1 MQPHPLFKIK
11 YYANIYTIYYIMS
24 SNSTTRRQARDSNS
38 ANIDNEILSAATNR
52 MSAVQQTIDAT
63 AAHKHHRSRDN
74 IDYNKDLELL
84 LKDNAEECESL
95 GILHRASYEKY
106 NRLSNYI
113 NIPVII
119 LSSAIGFATGIDIGY
134 ANMNIILGVG
144 SIFVGIIKS
153 IDTYFQLG
161 KRSESHRLCSLQYQQ
176 IHKKIQIELAL
187 QREQRQTA
195 KDMLSVIKT
204 DIKNLQDISPLVD
217 QDIIDNYNEKYGKYT
232 TVKKPNF
239 VNGLT
244 EVSINDTDEHGRDV
258 LHSRPRSAPGSA
270 GESLSGS
277 DDEGGSGGG
286 GNENGGGGG
295 GNGNGNDSGSASIPI
310 PTLNNL
316 IQIHAFKGSG
326 VGKSNSRDGS
336 EYAVPINVNS
346 LDFRNAQSSG
356 LSQHSHHS
364 QHSHVSSLASTRQ
377 PASMV
382 VDPLRMPPNITASL
396 TTLTA
401 PSLLNTFSN
410 VQSQSPVIYQNQT
423 PTLTPTLTPTPT
435 PRIVNNRNYV
445 DRVDAGILNE
455 NGNGNDNMIITVEPE
470 NDQQSG
476 LNNYNPN
483 HYDDENG
490 AM

>member
-1 MQPHPLFKIK
+1 MVCFSRYILDTSSGWTTFHCLNLK
-11 YYANIYTIYYIMS
+11 YYGNIISYINHIVPIFRYLMN
-24 SNSTTRRQARDSNS
+24 SNSNNNRRKSFDMGA
-38 ANIDNEILSAATNR
+38 DNAVLTAAANR
-52 MSAVQQTIDAT
+52 MAVQSTVDAT

-74 IDYNKDLELL
+74 IDYNKDLEVL

-106 NRLSNYI
+106 SRLSNYI

-217 QDIIDNYNEKYGKYT
+217 QDIINNYNDKYGKYT

-244 EVSINDTDEHGRDV
+244 EVTINDTDEHGKDV
-258 LHSRPRSAPGSA
+258 LHSRPRSAPISA
-270 GESLSGS
+270 SGSLSGS
-277 DDEGGSGGG
+277 DDEGGGGGGSGGG
-286 GNENGGGGG
+286 
-295 GNGNGNDSGSASIPI
+295 SGTSRPNFTSDN
-310 PTLNNL
+310 LNNH
-316 IQIHAFKGSG
+316 IQIHAFNGSVNNSQMVNANASDVTPMNLNVNANSLNYRDPTSSG
-326 VGKSNSRDGS
+326 VSQYSHNSR
-336 EYAVPINVNS
+336 
-346 LDFRNAQSSG
+346 R
-356 LSQHSHHS
+356 
-364 QHSHVSSLASTRQ
+364 SHVSSLHSQHT
-377 PASMV
+377 PNMV
-382 VDPLRMPPNITASL
+382 IDELRMPPNITASL
-396 TTLTA
+396 VVPPPALNA
-401 PSLLNTFSN
+401 PSLLNTFEN
-410 VQSQSPVIYQNQT
+410 TQRLHNNPQSQNQT
-423 PTLTPTLTPTPT
+423 P
-435 PRIVNNRNYV
+435 RS
-445 DRVDAGILNE
+445 GS
-455 NGNGNDNMIITVEPE
+455 GNGSGNEICGGFSDNVNMIINVDPG
-470 NDQQSG
+470 NV
-476 LNNYNPN
+476 YYP
-483 HYDDENG
+483 DDDNG

>member
-1 MQPHPLFKIK
+1 M
-11 YYANIYTIYYIMS
+11 N
-24 SNSTTRRQARDSNS
+24 SNSNNNTNRRKSIDPD
-38 ANIDNEILSAATNR
+38 IDNAVLTAAVNR
-52 MSAVQQTIDAT
+52 MTAIQSTSDAA

-74 IDYNKDLELL
+74 IDYNKDLEVL

-106 NRLSNYI
+106 SRLSNYI

-134 ANMNIILGVG
+134 SNMNIILGVG

-217 QDIIDNYNEKYGKYT
+217 QDIINNYNDKYGKYT

-244 EVSINDTDEHGRDV
+244 EVAINDTDEHGKDV
-258 LHSRPRSAPGSA
+258 LHSRPRSAPISA
-270 GESLSGS
+270 SESLSGS
-277 DDEGGSGGG
+277 DDDGDSGGG
-286 GNENGGGGG
+286 G
-295 GNGNGNDSGSASIPI
+295 SGTSRSKFAPDK
-310 PTLNNL
+310 LNKL
-316 IQIHAFKGSG
+316 IQIHAFNSGS
-326 VGKSNSRDGS
+326 SNNNQHVNSANVSDMS
-336 EYAVPINVNS
+336 TTNVNANS
-346 LDFRNAQSSG
+346 LNFRNMNSSG
-356 LSQHSHHS
+356 LSQQSNNSRRSHISSLHS
-364 QHSHVSSLASTRQ
+364 QHTPNMA
-377 PASMV
+377 
-382 VDPLRMPPNITASL
+382 VDDIRLSPTIITASL
-396 TTLTA
+396 TTLSA

-410 VQSQSPVIYQNQT
+410 IQPLHNSQLQGQT
-423 PTLTPTLTPTPT
+423 PIS
-435 PRIVNNRNYV
+435 RDRNEIVDSGGGDGGNSDNANVIINVDHNNFYP
-445 DRVDAGILNE
+445 GM
-455 NGNGNDNMIITVEPE
+455 ND
-470 NDQQSG
+470 
-476 LNNYNPN
+476 
-483 HYDDENG
+483 DDNG

>member
-1 MQPHPLFKIK
+1 MSLDLTRKANELMGRSGMGVLNHAPH
-11 YYANIYTIYYIMS
+11 
-24 SNSTTRRQARDSNS
+24 
-38 ANIDNEILSAATNR
+38 
-52 MSAVQQTIDAT
+52 
-63 AAHKHHRSRDN
+63 SRDV

-187 QREQRQTA
+187 TRKQRQTA

-217 QDIIDNYNEKYGKYT
+217 QDIIDSYNEKYNKYT
-232 TVKKPNF
+232 NVKKPNF

-244 EVSINDTDEHGRDV
+244 EVAINDTEEYGADV
-258 LHSRPRSAPGSA
+258 LHSRPRSVMGSN
-270 GESLSGS
+270 SNS
-277 DDEGGSGGG
+277 DDGDDDIVAIPSHPYTIKPIVHHSIPNAGA
-286 GNENGGGGG
+286 
-295 GNGNGNDSGSASIPI
+295 SASAENVTVDIINITTKQPI
-310 PTLNNL
+310 LLP
-316 IQIHAFKGSG
+316 
-326 VGKSNSRDGS
+326 
-336 EYAVPINVNS
+336 
-346 LDFRNAQSSG
+346 
-356 LSQHSHHS
+356 
-364 QHSHVSSLASTRQ
+364 
-377 PASMV
+377 
-382 VDPLRMPPNITASL
+382 PPNLSIITSS
-396 TTLTA
+396 A
-401 PSLLNTFSN
+401 PS
-410 VQSQSPVIYQNQT
+410 T
-423 PTLTPTLTPTPT
+423 PSAATT
-435 PRIVNNRNYV
+435 
-445 DRVDAGILNE
+445 
-455 NGNGNDNMIITVEPE
+455 M
-470 NDQQSG
+470 
-476 LNNYNPN
+476 
-483 HYDDENG
+483 YDGFDNG

>member
-1 MQPHPLFKIK
+1 MNSKSVSNTSRQQQPL
-11 YYANIYTIYYIMS
+11 NS
-24 SNSTTRRQARDSNS
+24 SDAD
-38 ANIDNEILSAATNR
+38 ADNPVLTAAANR
-52 MSAVQQTIDAT
+52 MVAAHSTIDAT
-63 AAHKHHRSRDN
+63 AGYKHHRSRDN

-134 ANMNIILGVG
+134 SHMNIILGIG

-217 QDIIDNYNEKYGKYT
+217 QDIIDNYNDKYGKYT

-244 EVSINDTDEHGRDV
+244 EVSINDTDEHGKDV
-258 LHSRPRSAPGSA
+258 LHSRPRSAHGSTS
-270 GESLSGS
+270 GSLSGS
-277 DDEGGSGGG
+277 DDDGDGGGSISRT
-286 GNENGGGGG
+286 NFTS
-295 GNGNGNDSGSASIPI
+295 DK
-310 PTLNNL
+310 LNSL
-316 IQIHAFKGSG
+316 IQIHTIKG
-326 VGKSNSRDGS
+326 GKSNSGHAD
-336 EYAVPINVNS
+336 NVISNNDNS
-346 LDFRNAQSSG
+346 LNYQSSG
-356 LSQHSHHS
+356 LSQHSHNS
-364 QHSHVSSLASTRQ
+364 SVNTQQHMPIVIDTI
-377 PASMV
+377 
-382 VDPLRMPPNITASL
+382 RMPPNITAAPLERLS
-396 TTLTA
+396 A
-401 PSLLNTFSN
+401 PSLLTAFVN
-410 VQSQSPVIYQNQT
+410 SQNLNQLRNQT
-423 PTLTPTLTPTPT
+423 P
-435 PRIVNNRNYV
+435 RN
-445 DRVDAGILNE
+445 DINQNTHADAGELLNGTDA
-455 NGNGNDNMIITVEPE
+455 NIIITLEPDNNFH
-470 NDQQSG
+470 ND
-476 LNNYNPN
+476 LN
-483 HYDDENG
+483 NG

>member
-1 MQPHPLFKIK
+1 MNSKFV
-11 YYANIYTIYYIMS
+11 
-24 SNSTTRRQARDSNS
+24 SNTSRRQQPLNS
-38 ANIDNEILSAATNR
+38 SDADADNPVLTAAANR
-52 MSAVQQTIDAT
+52 MAVIHSTIDAT
-63 AAHKHHRSRDN
+63 AGHKHHRSRDN

-217 QDIIDNYNEKYGKYT
+217 QDIIDNYNDKYGKYT

-244 EVSINDTDEHGRDV
+244 EVSINDTDEHGKDV
-258 LHSRPRSAPGSA
+258 LHSRPRSAHGSTN
-270 GESLSGS
+270 GSLSGS
-277 DDEGGSGGG
+277 DDDGDGGGSISRT
-286 GNENGGGGG
+286 NFTS
-295 GNGNGNDSGSASIPI
+295 DK
-310 PTLNNL
+310 LNNL
-316 IQIHAFKGSG
+316 IQIHAIKG
-326 VGKSNSRDGS
+326 GKSKSGHAD
-336 EYAVPINVNS
+336 NVISNNDNS
-346 LDFRNAQSSG
+346 LNYQSSG
-356 LSQHSHHS
+356 LSHHSHNS
-364 QHSHVSSLASTRQ
+364 SVNTQQHMPIVI
-377 PASMV
+377 
-382 VDPLRMPPNITASL
+382 DNIRMPPNITAAPL
-396 TTLTA
+396 DTLSA
-401 PSLLNTFSN
+401 PSLLTAFVN
-410 VQSQSPVIYQNQT
+410 SQNLNQLRQIPRSDINQN
-423 PTLTPTLTPTPT
+423 
-435 PRIVNNRNYV
+435 IHA
-445 DRVDAGILNE
+445 DAGEILNGTDA
-455 NGNGNDNMIITVEPE
+455 NIIITLEPDDNNFH
-470 NDQQSG
+470 ND
-476 LNNYNPN
+476 
-483 HYDDENG
+483 NG

>member
-1 MQPHPLFKIK
+1 M
-11 YYANIYTIYYIMS
+11 N
-24 SNSTTRRQARDSNS
+24 SNSN
-38 ANIDNEILSAATNR
+38 NNTNR
-52 MSAVQQTIDAT
+52 RKSIDPDLDNAVLTAAVNRMTAIQSTSDAA

-74 IDYNKDLELL
+74 IDYNKDLEVL

-106 NRLSNYI
+106 SRLSNYI

-134 ANMNIILGVG
+134 SNMNIILGVG

-204 DIKNLQDISPLVD
+204 DIKNLQDISPLID
-217 QDIIDNYNEKYGKYT
+217 QDIINNYNDKYGNYT

-244 EVSINDTDEHGRDV
+244 EVAINDTDEHGKDV
-258 LHSRPRSAPGSA
+258 LHSRPRSAPISA

-277 DDEGGSGGG
+277 DDDGDSGGG
-286 GNENGGGGG
+286 G
-295 GNGNGNDSGSASIPI
+295 SGTSRSKFAPDK
-310 PTLNNL
+310 LNKL
-316 IQIHAFKGSG
+316 IQIHAFTGGSANNNQHA
-326 VGKSNSRDGS
+326 NSANVSDM
-336 EYAVPINVNS
+336 ITTNVNANS
-346 LDFRNAQSSG
+346 LNFRDVTSSG
-356 LSQHSHHS
+356 LSQQSNNSRRSHISSLHS
-364 QHSHVSSLASTRQ
+364 QHTPNMAGEDIRL
-377 PASMV
+377 
-382 VDPLRMPPNITASL
+382 PPTIISASL
-396 TTLTA
+396 TTLSA

-410 VQSQSPVIYQNQT
+410 IQPLHNSQLQGQT
-423 PTLTPTLTPTPT
+423 PISRDRNEIVDSGGGDGGNSDNANVIINVDHNNFY
-435 PRIVNNRNYV
+435 PRM
-445 DRVDAGILNE
+445 
-455 NGNGNDNMIITVEPE
+455 ND
-470 NDQQSG
+470 
-476 LNNYNPN
+476 
-483 HYDDENG
+483 DDNG

>member
-1 MQPHPLFKIK
+1 M
-11 YYANIYTIYYIMS
+11 N
-24 SNSTTRRQARDSNS
+24 SNSNNNTNRRKSIDPD
-38 ANIDNEILSAATNR
+38 IDNAVLTAAVNRMTATQSTSDAAT
-52 MSAVQQTIDAT
+52 
-63 AAHKHHRSRDN
+63 AHKHHRSRDN
-74 IDYNKDLELL
+74 IDYNKDLEVL

-106 NRLSNYI
+106 SRLSNYI

-134 ANMNIILGVG
+134 SNMNIILGVG

-217 QDIIDNYNEKYGKYT
+217 QDIINNYNDKYGKYT

-244 EVSINDTDEHGRDV
+244 EVAINDTDEHGKDV
-258 LHSRPRSAPGSA
+258 LHSRPRSAPISA
-270 GESLSGS
+270 SESLSGS
-277 DDEGGSGGG
+277 DDDGDSGGG
-286 GNENGGGGG
+286 G
-295 GNGNGNDSGSASIPI
+295 SGTSRSKFAPDK
-310 PTLNNL
+310 LNKL
-316 IQIHAFKGSG
+316 IQIHAFNSGS
-326 VGKSNSRDGS
+326 SNNNQHVNSANVSDMS
-336 EYAVPINVNS
+336 TTNVNANS
-346 LDFRNAQSSG
+346 LNFRNMNSSG
-356 LSQHSHHS
+356 LSQQSNNSRRSHISSLHS
-364 QHSHVSSLASTRQ
+364 QHTPNMA
-377 PASMV
+377 
-382 VDPLRMPPNITASL
+382 VDDIRLPPTIITASL
-396 TTLTA
+396 TTLSA

-410 VQSQSPVIYQNQT
+410 IQPLHNSQLQGQT
-423 PTLTPTLTPTPT
+423 PIS
-435 PRIVNNRNYV
+435 RDRNEIVDSGGGDGGNSDNANVIINVDHNNFYP
-445 DRVDAGILNE
+445 GM
-455 NGNGNDNMIITVEPE
+455 ND
-470 NDQQSG
+470 
-476 LNNYNPN
+476 
-483 HYDDENG
+483 DDNG

>member
-1 MQPHPLFKIK
+1 M
-11 YYANIYTIYYIMS
+11 N
-24 SNSTTRRQARDSNS
+24 SNSNNNTNRRKSIDPD
-38 ANIDNEILSAATNR
+38 IDNAVLTAAVNR
-52 MSAVQQTIDAT
+52 MTAIQSTSDAA

-74 IDYNKDLELL
+74 IDYNKDLEVL

-106 NRLSNYI
+106 SRLSNYI

-134 ANMNIILGVG
+134 SNMNIILGVG

-217 QDIIDNYNEKYGKYT
+217 QDIINNYNDKYGKYT

-244 EVSINDTDEHGRDV
+244 EVAINDTDEHGKDV
-258 LHSRPRSAPGSA
+258 LHSRPRSAPISA

-277 DDEGGSGGG
+277 DDDGDSGGG
-286 GNENGGGGG
+286 G
-295 GNGNGNDSGSASIPI
+295 SGTSRSKFAPDK
-310 PTLNNL
+310 LNKL
-316 IQIHAFKGSG
+316 IQIHAFNSGS
-326 VGKSNSRDGS
+326 SNNNQHVNSANVSDMS
-336 EYAVPINVNS
+336 TTNVNANS
-346 LDFRNAQSSG
+346 LNFRNMNSSG
-356 LSQHSHHS
+356 LSQQSNNSRHSHISSLHS
-364 QHSHVSSLASTRQ
+364 QHTPNMA
-377 PASMV
+377 
-382 VDPLRMPPNITASL
+382 VDDIRLPPTIITASL
-396 TTLTA
+396 TTLSA

-410 VQSQSPVIYQNQT
+410 IQPLHNSQLQGQT
-423 PTLTPTLTPTPT
+423 PIS
-435 PRIVNNRNYV
+435 RDRNEIVDSGGGDGGNSDNANVIINVDHNNFYT
-445 DRVDAGILNE
+445 GM
-455 NGNGNDNMIITVEPE
+455 ND
-470 NDQQSG
+470 
-476 LNNYNPN
+476 
-483 HYDDENG
+483 DDNG

>member
-1 MQPHPLFKIK
+1 MNSI
-11 YYANIYTIYYIMS
+11 
-24 SNSTTRRQARDSNS
+24 SNN
-38 ANIDNEILSAATNR
+38 TNR
-52 MSAVQQTIDAT
+52 RKSIDTDLDNNAVLTVAANQMSTDA
-63 AAHKHHRSRDN
+63 AALHKHHRSRDN

-217 QDIIDNYNEKYGKYT
+217 QDIIDNYNDKYGNYT

-244 EVSINDTDEHGRDV
+244 EVSINDTDEHGMDV
-258 LHSRPRSAPGSA
+258 LHSRPRSAPV
-270 GESLSGS
+270 SLSGS
-277 DDEGGSGGG
+277 DDEGDSGVGGGDGGSGTSRSKFTSD
-286 GNENGGGGG
+286 N
-295 GNGNGNDSGSASIPI
+295 
-310 PTLNNL
+310 LNNL
-316 IQIHAFKGSG
+316 IQIHAF
-326 VGKSNSRDGS
+326 DGS
-336 EYAVPINVNS
+336 LANNQHVNAANASDIIPMNAIANS
-346 LDFRNAQSSG
+346 LNFRDVSSSG
-356 LSQHSHHS
+356 LSQHSHNS
-364 QHSHVSSLASTRQ
+364 RRSHVSSLNSHHTPNMAVNELRLPPIINMPSTL
-377 PASMV
+377 S
-382 VDPLRMPPNITASL
+382 
-396 TTLTA
+396 A
-401 PSLLNTFSN
+401 PSLLNTFVNTQQLHTSQL
-410 VQSQSPVIYQNQT
+410 QSQTS
-423 PTLTPTLTPTPT
+423 
-435 PRIVNNRNYV
+435 RS
-445 DRVDAGILNE
+445 GIGSGSGNE
-455 NGNGNDNMIITVEPE
+455 NVGGGNDNGSAGVNFDNANNNVIINVDHNNFYPVR
-470 NDQQSG
+470 ND
-476 LNNYNPN
+476 
-483 HYDDENG
+483 DDNG

>member
-1 MQPHPLFKIK
+1 MNKSGFNNGRRPL
-11 YYANIYTIYYIMS
+11 NINDMD
-24 SNSTTRRQARDSNS
+24 A
-38 ANIDNEILSAATNR
+38 DNAVLSSAANR
-52 MSAVQQTIDAT
+52 IAIQSTID
-63 AAHKHHRSRDN
+63 AHKHHRSRDN

-204 DIKNLQDISPLVD
+204 DIKNLQDISPLID
-217 QDIIDNYNEKYGKYT
+217 QDIIDNYNTKYGKYT

-244 EVSINDTDEHGRDV
+244 EVTINDTDEHGKDV
-258 LHSRPRSAPGSA
+258 LHSRPRSAPGST
-270 GESLSGS
+270 GGSLSGS
-277 DDEGGSGGG
+277 DDEGYGGDGGG
-286 GNENGGGGG
+286 SSSRNKFTS
-295 GNGNGNDSGSASIPI
+295 DK
-310 PTLNNL
+310 LNNL
-316 IQIHAFKGSG
+316 IQIHAIKG
-326 VGKSNSRDGS
+326 GKNKTGDS
-336 EYAVPINVNS
+336 ETVIHNNVNS
-346 LDFRNAQSSG
+346 LDYNESVISSP
-356 LSQHSHHS
+356 QYT
-364 QHSHVSSLASTRQ
+364 STV
-377 PASMV
+377 A
-382 VDPLRMPPNITASL
+382 DNIRMSPNITAPLDTILS
-396 TTLTA
+396 A
-401 PSLLNTFSN
+401 PSLLNTFNSDHN
-410 VQSQSPVIYQNQT
+410 LHSG
-423 PTLTPTLTPTPT
+423 
-435 PRIVNNRNYV
+435 
-445 DRVDAGILNE
+445 AA
-455 NGNGNDNMIITVEPE
+455 GNDNIIINLEPDNVHHVI
-470 NDQQSG
+470 ND
-476 LNNYNPN
+476 
-483 HYDDENG
+483 DDNG
-490 AM
+490 VM

>member
-1 MQPHPLFKIK
+1 M
-11 YYANIYTIYYIMS
+11 N
-24 SNSTTRRQARDSNS
+24 SNSNNNSSRRKSLDMGA
-38 ANIDNEILSAATNR
+38 DNAVLTSAANR
-52 MSAVQQTIDAT
+52 MAVVQSTVDA
-63 AAHKHHRSRDN
+63 AASHKQHRSRDN
-74 IDYNKDLELL
+74 IDYNKDLEVL

-106 NRLSNYI
+106 SRLSNYI

-217 QDIIDNYNEKYGKYT
+217 QDIINSYNEKYGKYT

-244 EVSINDTDEHGRDV
+244 EVAINDTDEHGKDV
-258 LHSRPRSAPGSA
+258 LHSRPRSAPISPG
-270 GESLSGS
+270 GSLSGS
-277 DDEGGSGGG
+277 DDEGGDNGGSGGTSRP
-286 GNENGGGGG
+286 NFTSDN
-295 GNGNGNDSGSASIPI
+295 
-310 PTLNNL
+310 LNNH
-316 IQIHAFKGSG
+316 IQIHAFNGSANRPQM
-326 VGKSNSRDGS
+326 VNANANASD
-336 EYAVPINVNS
+336 VTPINVNANVNDVNANS
-346 LDFRNAQSSG
+346 LNYRNPTSSG
-356 LSQHSHHS
+356 SSQYSYNS
-364 QHSHVSSLASTRQ
+364 RRSHVSSIHSQHA
-377 PASMV
+377 PNMV
-382 VDPLRMPPNITASL
+382 IDELRMTPTITASL
-396 TTLTA
+396 IIPPPTLNA
-401 PSLLNTFSN
+401 PSLLNTFAN
-410 VQSQSPVIYQNQT
+410 TQHLQNSQLYNQT
-423 PTLTPTLTPTPT
+423 P
-435 PRIVNNRNYV
+435 RS
-445 DRVDAGILNE
+445 GS
-455 NGNGNDNMIITVEPE
+455 GNGSGNEIVGGGFSDNVNVIIDVDPG
-470 NDQQSG
+470 NGYQ
-476 LNNYNPN
+476 P
-483 HYDDENG
+483 DDDG

>member
-1 MQPHPLFKIK
+1 MIP
-11 YYANIYTIYYIMS
+11 NT
-24 SNSTTRRQARDSNS
+24 NNNNRRKSFDMGV
-38 ANIDNEILSAATNR
+38 DNAVLTAAANR
-52 MSAVQQTIDAT
+52 MAVVQSTVDAT
-63 AAHKHHRSRDN
+63 AMHKHHRSRDN
-74 IDYNKDLELL
+74 IDYNKDLEVL

-106 NRLSNYI
+106 SRLSNYI

-217 QDIIDNYNEKYGKYT
+217 QDIINNYNDKYGKYT

-244 EVSINDTDEHGRDV
+244 EVAINDTDEHGKDV
-258 LHSRPRSAPGSA
+258 LHSRPRSAPISA
-270 GESLSGS
+270 SGSLSGS
-277 DDEGGSGGG
+277 DDEGGGGG
-286 GNENGGGGG
+286 
-295 GNGNGNDSGSASIPI
+295 SGTSRPNFTSDN
-310 PTLNNL
+310 LNNH
-316 IQIHAFKGSG
+316 IQIHAFNGSTN
-326 VGKSNSRDGS
+326 KSQMVN
-336 EYAVPINVNS
+336 ANVNASDVNPNANS
-346 LDFRNAQSSG
+346 LNYRDRTSSG
-356 LSQHSHHS
+356 LSQYSHNSRRSNVSSLHS
-364 QHSHVSSLASTRQ
+364 QHIPNIVI
-377 PASMV
+377 
-382 VDPLRMPPNITASL
+382 DELRMQPNITASL
-396 TTLTA
+396 MIPPPTLNA
-401 PSLLNTFSN
+401 PSLLNTFANSHQHLHN
-410 VQSQSPVIYQNQT
+410 NPQSQNQT
-423 PTLTPTLTPTPT
+423 P
-435 PRIVNNRNYV
+435 RS
-445 DRVDAGILNE
+445 
-455 NGNGNDNMIITVEPE
+455 GNGSGSGNEIGGGGFSDNVNVIINVDPGNDVYHP
-470 NDQQSG
+470 
-476 LNNYNPN
+476 
-483 HYDDENG
+483 DDDNG

>member
-1 MQPHPLFKIK
+1 MDSKHVYNTNRRAQPL
-11 YYANIYTIYYIMS
+11 N
-24 SNSTTRRQARDSNS
+24 SNNSN
-38 ANIDNEILSAATNR
+38 AAADADNTVLSAAANQMR
-52 MSAVQQTIDAT
+52 SVHSTIDA
-63 AAHKHHRSRDN
+63 AALHKHHRSRDN

-217 QDIIDNYNEKYGKYT
+217 QDIIDNYNDKYGKYT

-258 LHSRPRSAPGSA
+258 LHSRPRSAPVSA
-270 GESLSGS
+270 GGSLSGS
-277 DDEGGSGGG
+277 DDEEGPEIGSG
-286 GNENGGGGG
+286 
-295 GNGNGNDSGSASIPI
+295 SGMMSRKGFTSD
-310 PTLNNL
+310 NMNSL
-316 IQIHAFKGSG
+316 IQIHAI
-326 VGKSNSRDGS
+326 KSNKNISDNHENMFRGAS
-336 EYAVPINVNS
+336 GEHS
-346 LDFRNAQSSG
+346 LNNTPSG
-356 LSQHSHHS
+356 LSQHSNNSSANAGYAPVVDHNHT
-364 QHSHVSSLASTRQ
+364 SSL
-377 PASMV
+377 
-382 VDPLRMPPNITASL
+382 SL
-396 TTLTA
+396 DTLTA
-401 PSLLNTFSN
+401 PSLLNTFTNMQHLHQSN
-410 VQSQSPVIYQNQT
+410 SQT
-423 PTLTPTLTPTPT
+423 P
-435 PRIVNNRNYV
+435 RN
-445 DRVDAGILNE
+445 VDAVAVAAAAIDTNV
-455 NGNGNDNMIITVEPE
+455 IITLNPG
-470 NDQQSG
+470 NNIDG
-476 LNNYNPN
+476 RLNN
-483 HYDDENG
+483 DDNDNG

>member
-1 MQPHPLFKIK
+1 MIP
-11 YYANIYTIYYIMS
+11 NT
-24 SNSTTRRQARDSNS
+24 NNNNRRKSFDMGL
-38 ANIDNEILSAATNR
+38 DNAVLTAAANR
-52 MSAVQQTIDAT
+52 MAVVQSTVDAT

-74 IDYNKDLELL
+74 IDYNKDLEVL

-106 NRLSNYI
+106 SRLSNYI

-217 QDIIDNYNEKYGKYT
+217 QDIINNYNDKYGKYT

-244 EVSINDTDEHGRDV
+244 EVAINDTDEHGKDV
-258 LHSRPRSAPGSA
+258 LHSRPRSAPISA
-270 GESLSGS
+270 SGSLSGS
-277 DDEGGSGGG
+277 DDEGG
-286 GNENGGGGG
+286 GGGGG
-295 GNGNGNDSGSASIPI
+295 GSGTSRPNFTSDN
-310 PTLNNL
+310 LNNH
-316 IQIHAFKGSG
+316 IQIHAFNGSANKTQM
-326 VGKSNSRDGS
+326 VNANANASDVN
-336 EYAVPINVNS
+336 PNVNS
-346 LDFRNAQSSG
+346 LNYRDPTSSG
-356 LSQHSHHS
+356 LSQYSHNS
-364 QHSHVSSLASTRQ
+364 RRSHVSSLHTQ
-377 PASMV
+377 HTPNIV
-382 VDPLRMPPNITASL
+382 VDEFRMQPNITA
-396 TTLTA
+396 TLMIPPPTLNA
-401 PSLLNTFSN
+401 PSLLNTFANSN
-410 VQSQSPVIYQNQT
+410 QHLHNNPQSQNQT
-423 PTLTPTLTPTPT
+423 P
-435 PRIVNNRNYV
+435 RSGSGSGSGNEIGGGGFSDNVNVIINV
-445 DRVDAGILNE
+445 DP
-455 NGNGNDNMIITVEPE
+455 GNDLYHP
-470 NDQQSG
+470 
-476 LNNYNPN
+476 
-483 HYDDENG
+483 DDDNG